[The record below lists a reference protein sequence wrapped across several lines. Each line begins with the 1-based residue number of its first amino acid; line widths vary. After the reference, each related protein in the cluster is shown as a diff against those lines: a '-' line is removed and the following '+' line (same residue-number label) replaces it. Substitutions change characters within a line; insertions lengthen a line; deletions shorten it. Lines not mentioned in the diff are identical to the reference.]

1 MHMPEL
7 RPRLPEGQANAVV
20 EERVDVEVGGVSFQV
35 GDELVARRVR
45 GEGRGE
51 REERQLTELFGQVE
65 VEAVVRLVLP
75 ERGDAGRL
83 L

>member
-7 RPRLPEGQANAVV
+7 RPGFPKGQTDAVV
-20 EERVDVEVGGVSFQV
+20 EERLDVEVRSVRFQV
-35 GDELVARRVR
+35 GDELVARRVS

-51 REERQLTELFGQVE
+51 RKERQLTELFREVE
-65 VEAVVRLVLP
+65 VEAVVGLVLP

-83 L
+83 F

>member
-7 RPRLPEGQANAVV
+7 RPGLPEGQADAVA
-20 EERVDVEVGGVSFQV
+20 EERLEVEVGSVSFQV

-45 GEGRGE
+45 GEGRRE
-51 REERQLTELFGQVE
+51 REERQLTELFREVQ
-65 VEAVVRLVLP
+65 VEAVVGLVLP